1 MRSTNPFALW
11 RWESLLENSSD
22 IGAGFI
28 RTLQVAVLALLL
40 ALVIGVVVGTM
51 STAKGRLPRAVA
63 RIYVEMFQNIPLVI
77 QIFFMYN
84 GLAMAGL
91 VLSEFTIGVVGVGMY
106 HGAYIAEVVRAGIL
120 AVPKGQEEA
129 AYSEGFNYI
138 QTMRY
143 VILPQMVKIILPP
156 LTNQAVNL
164 IKNTSVLAIIAG
176 ADLMY
181 VADSYAS
188 YSLNY
193 GPAYAVAGLLY
204 FLLCFPLA
212 TFARKYEQKLK
223 DNDYG
228 CCQRWRRYSGGDG
241 MMESIR
247 TVFTPSNVSFMMEG
261 LKLALLISVG
271 VVILSIHLRYGI
283 GPVA

>member
-223 DNDYG
+223 DND
-228 CCQRWRRYSGGDG
+228 
-241 MMESIR
+241 
-247 TVFTPSNVSFMMEG
+247 
-261 LKLALLISVG
+261 SVVVN
-271 VVILSIHLRYGI
+271 VVIDI
-283 GPVA
+283 PEVME

>member
-28 RTLQVAVLALLL
+28 RTLQIAVLALLL

-223 DNDYG
+223 DND
-228 CCQRWRRYSGGDG
+228 
-241 MMESIR
+241 
-247 TVFTPSNVSFMMEG
+247 TVVVN
-261 LKLALLISVG
+261 VG
-271 VVILSIHLRYGI
+271 VDIPEVME
-283 GPVA
+283 

>member
-223 DNDYG
+223 DKD
-228 CCQRWRRYSGGDG
+228 
-241 MMESIR
+241 
-247 TVFTPSNVSFMMEG
+247 TVVVN
-261 LKLALLISVG
+261 VG
-271 VVILSIHLRYGI
+271 VDIPEVME
-283 GPVA
+283 

>member
-40 ALVIGVVVGTM
+40 ALIIGVVVGTM

-91 VLSEFTIGVVGVGMY
+91 VLSEFTIGVVGVGIY

-129 AYSEGFNYI
+129 AHSEGFNYI

-143 VILPQMVKIILPP
+143 IILPQMVKIILPP

-212 TFARKYEQKLK
+212 TFARKYEEKLK
-223 DNDYG
+223 NNDSVVVNAG
-228 CCQRWRRYSGGDG
+228 VDIPEV
-241 MMESIR
+241 ME
-247 TVFTPSNVSFMMEG
+247 
-261 LKLALLISVG
+261 
-271 VVILSIHLRYGI
+271 
-283 GPVA
+283 

>member
-176 ADLMY
+176 ADPMY

-223 DNDYG
+223 DNDSVVVNLG
-228 CCQRWRRYSGGDG
+228 VDIPEV
-241 MMESIR
+241 ME
-247 TVFTPSNVSFMMEG
+247 
-261 LKLALLISVG
+261 
-271 VVILSIHLRYGI
+271 
-283 GPVA
+283 